1 MNEMA
6 VRSDLVAAQ
15 EAAWRHV
22 TSPGASWSG
31 AARAA
36 IAETAIAALDD
47 SDPLPPWV
55 TPTAA
60 GRETPG
66 QQILTDVVVDAV
78 YRIAR
83 HASSLTDGWYQAQL
97 DRGLDPVA
105 YVEMVGVVVAVA
117 AVDGFYRAA
126 GLQRPPLPA
135 AVVGEPHGQHPPV
148 EPAILNWVPVAV
160 PADETA
166 AVVQSLSA
174 APQEWDNVA
183 RLHAAQYIPVD
194 EMGELGW
201 NRGTLDR
208 GEMELVAAQ
217 LSAAR
222 ECFY

>member
-1 MNEMA
+1 MNEIA

-15 EAAWRHV
+15 KAAWRHV

-31 AARAA
+31 VARAA

-47 SDPLPPWV
+47 TDPLPPWV

-66 QQILTDVVVDAV
+66 DEILTDVVVDAV
-78 YRIAR
+78 DRIAR

-97 DRGLDPVA
+97 DRGIDPVA

-117 AVDGFYRAA
+117 AVDGFFRAA

-135 AVVGEPHGQHPPV
+135 AVVGEPPGQHPHV
-148 EPAILNWVPVAV
+148 EPATLNSVPVAV
-160 PADETA
+160 PADQMA
-166 AVVQSLSA
+166 AVVQGLSA

-183 RLHAAQYIPVD
+183 RLHAAQYVPVD

-201 NRGTLDR
+201 SRGTLSRSD
-208 GEMELVAAQ
+208 MELVAAR